1 MIWIRLEPDSASLA
15 FLVLKKSC
23 LKTKKQ
29 GRFVCLAV
37 SGFSC
42 SLHSKTHSCKRFFTV
57 RSIWVLCKEALFKEL
72 LEFTPHKW
80 AFFVV
85 CRNPGQCA
93 TKRPGQHEAKK
104 GSKEEL
110 QTTFP
115 CRTRFQH
122 QPTPCAPLEVCE
134 QLRYVILSSG
144 KRPVSVRVVRG

>member
-1 MIWIRLEPDSASLA
+1 MYAWLYLASV
-15 FLVLKKSC
+15 VLYTVKPIAANVSLQFEASGSCVKKLFSKSC
-23 LKTKKQ
+23 WSLRLT
-29 GRFVCLAV
+29 
-37 SGFSC
+37 SGPFLLC
-42 SLHSKTHSCKRFFTV
+42 AETPGNVPQRDV
-57 RSIWVLCKEALFKEL
+57 RVKGERVF
-72 LEFTPHKW
+72 
-80 AFFVV
+80 
-85 CRNPGQCA
+85 
-93 TKRPGQHEAKK
+93 GQHEAKK